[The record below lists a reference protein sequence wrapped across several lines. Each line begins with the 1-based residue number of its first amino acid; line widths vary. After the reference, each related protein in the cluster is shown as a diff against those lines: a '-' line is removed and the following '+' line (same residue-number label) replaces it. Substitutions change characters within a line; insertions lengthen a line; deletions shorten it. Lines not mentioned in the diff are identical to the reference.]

1 MDEYVSNRASRGET
15 FARRG
20 SDISFRDHSQE
31 DRHVQNYRRSGCS
44 SRVGSTRGPQIVT
57 PERHKHVRSPFRSAS
72 GKAIAGSTSRSSSI
86 SGSHRKAFQEQHDQ
100 TFLQE
105 SVVQERSTRRQI
117 DDINSNDRQVRPN
130 NFDSE
135 GRQARKEDPDS
146 VSLTTKN
153 RKSSL
158 LKGVSTAKSKSSN
171 GCSSASSSKVHK
183 QISGQ
188 LVSGNQEASSSSF
201 VPRSFA
207 ASRNSTR
214 AAKSF
219 SQVLDTESPRCG
231 LQNLSCTSI
240 SDVCPSGCSSSDLT
254 GDKRIVMV
262 RKRQSDGESSAAS
275 GRGSNASPG
284 GGYSGST
291 YSETFVPPHIPISGR
306 ITHRSV
312 SRSRS
317 QLTIRDGAVSVR
329 TQRTSPGDNRMR
341 PSEEGNGSTLA
352 LDDSTPTP
360 QLQQTQFSVPEA
372 VHESLTTAFTTDL
385 PYAFNDSSGR
395 PSSSNCVIRSR
406 SVSRPESSSAPI
418 THRSFGDRH
427 GHRRLNMEGVAEVLL
442 ALERIERNEEL
453 TYEQLLVLE
462 TNILWGALRF
472 HDQHRDMRMDI
483 DNMSYEE
490 LLALEEKM
498 GTVSTALTEEQMTK
512 CLKRITYACA
522 SLVPGITSHDNDD
535 AKCSICQEDYTD
547 GEEVGRLPCEH
558 LYHVACIDQ
567 WLRQKNWCP
576 ICKSSALPSKETAQN

>member
-1 MDEYVSNRASRGET
+1 MSNRDSRGES

-20 SDISFRDHSQE
+20 SDLSFRDHSQE

-44 SRVGSTRGPQIVT
+44 SRVGSTRGPQVVT
-57 PERHKHVRSPFRSAS
+57 PERHKHVRAPFRSAS
-72 GKAIAGSTSRSSSI
+72 GKAIAGSTSKSSSV

-105 SVVQERSTRRQI
+105 SVVEERSTRQQI
-117 DDINSNDRQVRPN
+117 DDIDSNDRQVRAN
-130 NFDSE
+130 NFNSE
-135 GRQARKEDPDS
+135 GRQARKEVTDS
-146 VSLTTKN
+146 VSITTKSH
-153 RKSSL
+153 KSSL

-207 ASRNSTR
+207 VSSRNSAR

-231 LQNLSCTSI
+231 LQNISCTSI
-240 SDVCPSGCSSSDLT
+240 SDVCPSGCSSDLT

-284 GGYSGST
+284 GGYLGST
-291 YSETFVPPHIPISGR
+291 YSETFVPHLPISGR

-317 QLTIRDGAVSVR
+317 RLTIRDGAVSVR
-329 TQRTSPGDNRMR
+329 TQRASPGDNRMR
-341 PSEEGNGSTLA
+341 PSEEGNGSTLT

-360 QLQQTQFSVPEA
+360 QLQQMQFSVPEA
-372 VHESLTTAFTTDL
+372 VHESSTTAFTTDL
-385 PYAFNDSSGR
+385 PYVFNDSSGR

-406 SVSRPESSSAPI
+406 SVSRPESSSTPI
-418 THRSFGDRH
+418 THRTFGDRH
-427 GHRRLNMEGVAEVLL
+427 GHRRLNMEGVAEV
-442 ALERIERNEEL
+442 
-453 TYEQLLVLE
+453 
-462 TNILWGALRF
+462 F
-472 HDQHRDMRMDI
+472 DI
-483 DNMSYEE
+483 
-490 LLALEEKM
+490 
-498 GTVSTALTEEQMTK
+498 
-512 CLKRITYACA
+512 I
-522 SLVPGITSHDNDD
+522 
-535 AKCSICQEDYTD
+535 
-547 GEEVGRLPCEH
+547 
-558 LYHVACIDQ
+558 
-567 WLRQKNWCP
+567 
-576 ICKSSALPSKETAQN
+576 

>member
-1 MDEYVSNRASRGET
+1 MDEYVSNRAGRGEG

-20 SDISFRDHSQE
+20 SDISFRDHNQE

-72 GKAIAGSTSRSSSI
+72 GKAVAGSTSKSSSI

-105 SVVQERSTRRQI
+105 SVVEERTTRQQI
-117 DDINSNDRQVRPN
+117 DDIDSSDRQVQAN

-135 GRQARKEDPDS
+135 GRQVRKEDTDS
-146 VSLTTKN
+146 VSVTTKS

-158 LKGVSTAKSKSSN
+158 LKGVSTAKLKSSN
-171 GCSSASSSKVHK
+171 GCSSASSSKGHK

-201 VPRSFA
+201 VPRSVA

-275 GRGSNASPG
+275 GRRSNAFLG

-291 YSETFVPPHIPISGR
+291 YSETFVPHLPISGR
-306 ITHRSV
+306 IMHRSV

-317 QLTIRDGAVSVR
+317 RLTIRDGAVSVR

-360 QLQQTQFSVPEA
+360 QLQQMQFSVPEA
-372 VHESLTTAFTTDL
+372 VHESSTTAFTTDL
-385 PYAFNDSSGR
+385 PYVFNDSSGR

-406 SVSRPESSSAPI
+406 SVSRPESSSTPI
-418 THRSFGDRH
+418 AHRSFGDRH
-427 GHRRLNMEGVAEVLL
+427 GHRRLNMEGVAEV
-442 ALERIERNEEL
+442 
-453 TYEQLLVLE
+453 
-462 TNILWGALRF
+462 F
-472 HDQHRDMRMDI
+472 DI
-483 DNMSYEE
+483 
-490 LLALEEKM
+490 
-498 GTVSTALTEEQMTK
+498 
-512 CLKRITYACA
+512 I
-522 SLVPGITSHDNDD
+522 
-535 AKCSICQEDYTD
+535 
-547 GEEVGRLPCEH
+547 
-558 LYHVACIDQ
+558 
-567 WLRQKNWCP
+567 
-576 ICKSSALPSKETAQN
+576 

>member
-1 MDEYVSNRASRGET
+1 MDEYVSNRASRGES

-20 SDISFRDHSQE
+20 SNLSFRDHSQE

-44 SRVGSTRGPQIVT
+44 SRVGSTRGPQVVT
-57 PERHKHVRSPFRSAS
+57 PERHKHVRAPFRSAS
-72 GKAIAGSTSRSSSI
+72 GKAIAGSTSKSSSI

-105 SVVQERSTRRQI
+105 SVVEERSTRQQI
-117 DDINSNDRQVRPN
+117 DDIDSNDRQVRAN
-130 NFDSE
+130 NFNSE
-135 GRQARKEDPDS
+135 GRQARKEDTDS
-146 VSLTTKN
+146 VSLTTN
-153 RKSSL
+153 SRKSSL

-171 GCSSASSSKVHK
+171 GCSSASSSKMHK

-207 ASRNSTR
+207 VSSRNSAS

-240 SDVCPSGCSSSDLT
+240 YDVCPSGCSSDLT

-262 RKRQSDGESSAAS
+262 RKRQSDGESSATS

-291 YSETFVPPHIPISGR
+291 YSETFVPHLPISGR
-306 ITHRSV
+306 IMHQSV

-317 QLTIRDGAVSVR
+317 RLTIRDGAVSVR
-329 TQRTSPGDNRMR
+329 TQRASPGDNRMR

-352 LDDSTPTP
+352 LDDPTPTP
-360 QLQQTQFSVPEA
+360 QLQQMHFSVPEA
-372 VHESLTTAFTTDL
+372 VHESSTTAFTTDL
-385 PYAFNDSSGR
+385 PYVFNDSSGR

-406 SVSRPESSSAPI
+406 SVSRPESSSTPI

-462 TNILWGALRF
+462 TNVLWGALRF

-535 AKCSICQEDYTD
+535 AKCSICQEDYID
-547 GEEVGRLPCEH
+547 GEEVARLPCEH